1 MKELYHNLKFFA
13 IIAFFVLFYFIAIKP
28 ITKSYLEGFKTKD
41 FSKFNKTISKRFTL
55 NLV

>member
-28 ITKSYLEGFKTKD
+28 ITKSYLEGFKTND

>member
-1 MKELYHNLKFFA
+1 MKELYHNLKFIA
-13 IIAFFVLFYFIAIKP
+13 IIVSFVLFYFIAIQP
-28 ITKSYLEGFKTKD
+28 ITKSYLEGFKTND